1 MTIEIDENLVQRL
14 QQHLEKSSFSD
25 LDELLRFI
33 LQDYLRAQEETGRN
47 TDDQDINDR
56 LKDLGYF

>member
-1 MTIEIDENLVQRL
+1 MTIEIDDNIAQRL

-25 LDELLRFI
+25 LDDLVRFV
-33 LQDYLRAQEETGRN
+33 LEDYLRAQQESGRN